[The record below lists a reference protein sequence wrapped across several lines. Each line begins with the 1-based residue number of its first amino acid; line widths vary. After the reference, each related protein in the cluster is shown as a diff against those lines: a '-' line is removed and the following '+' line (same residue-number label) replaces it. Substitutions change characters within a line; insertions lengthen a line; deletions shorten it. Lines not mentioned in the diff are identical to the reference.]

1 MKNLFIPLLAC
12 IACAVIVSFTAV
24 SVRSTQDLNLEND
37 KKSKILLA
45 AGINSENINEEFEK
59 IEIIYVN
66 FKSNELVEMDE
77 KYDHLKATLK
87 SDLSTA
93 VPKEKDIAILKRMEN
108 VGPMYLWFDKEDNI
122 EKVVLPI
129 RGYGLWGTLYGYIS
143 LASDLNT
150 INGIEFYEH
159 KETPGLGGEVDNP
172 NWKNIWVGKEIYQS
186 GDVKLQVIKGAVD
199 KNMNDAKYMVDG
211 LSGATL
217 TSRGVSNMIEYW
229 FSDSGYLKLLENFDY
244 ES

>member
-12 IACAVIVSFTAV
+12 IACAVVVSFTAV
-24 SVRSTQDLNLEND
+24 SVRSTQELNLEND

-143 LASDLNT
+143 LASDLN
-150 INGIEFYEH
+150 
-159 KETPGLGGEVDNP
+159 
-172 NWKNIWVGKEIYQS
+172 
-186 GDVKLQVIKGAVD
+186 
-199 KNMNDAKYMVDG
+199 
-211 LSGATL
+211 LSL
-217 TSRGVSNMIEYW
+217 IHI
-229 FSDSGYLKLLENFDY
+229 
-244 ES
+244 